1 VSEARDVTRDN
12 ARTLSRDCEY
22 CGGHG
27 MARVYYPEYRGDPT
41 EEVACWGRGGEVVRK
56 AIPVAVMAHCVCPLG
71 RWMRGRLDGDTLAG
85 IPDLM
90 EILTGRSRWLAR
102 DPTGGE
108 HATIH
113 QYVEF

>member
-71 RWMRGRLDGDTLAG
+71 RWMRGRLDGG
-85 IPDLM
+85 
-90 EILTGRSRWLAR
+90 SRWLAR

-108 HATIH
+108 YATAGDSTIDGF
-113 QYVEF
+113 E